1 MRTQLTKI
9 VLAASIGLALALTIS
24 CSGKESVSGV
34 VIGSKTWTTKN
45 LDINV
50 PGSKCYGEG
59 SESPALSEAEVQANC
74 AKYGRLYD
82 WAAVMALPSKCNST
96 LSTKDEECT
105 VTTPYHRGICPEGW
119 HVPNNEEWDDLFR
132 IADGTNG
139 TNGPY
144 DSHTAGRYLK
154 AKEGW
159 ENCGPLGS
167 GRSYMCEDT
176 KGFAALPGGSGNP
189 NGNFSDI
196 GRRGYWWSSS
206 ASEANYAYFRETD
219 YSGEGARW
227 HNNSKKGLYSVRCI
241 KD

>member
-9 VLAASIGLALALTIS
+9 VLAASIGLALIFTLS

-59 SESPALSEAEVQANC
+59 NESLALSEAEVQANC

-82 WAAVMALPSKCNST
+82 WATAMALPSKCNST

-119 HVPNNEEWDDLFR
+119 HVPNNAEWDDLYR

-176 KGFAALPGGSGNP
+176 KGFAALPGGSGNS

-196 GRRGYWWSSS
+196 GRRGYWWGSS

-227 HNNSKKGLYSVRCI
+227 HNNSKKSLYSVRCV